1 MTTKQ
6 DIVRRILD
14 GRATQMN
21 DRGAAYA
28 PSNIALCKYWG
39 KRDEELNLPLTS
51 SLSVSMG
58 PLGTYTEI
66 SVGAGID
73 RIVLNDQECGLDTGF
88 AKRLIE
94 YLDLYRTTPDTR
106 FNVTTKSTI
115 PIAAGLAS
123 SASGFAALVL
133 ALDDLFG
140 WELERKQ
147 LSILA
152 RLGSGSASRSVY
164 TGFVEW
170 HAGAQADGMDSYA
183 ERFAID
189 WPGFCMGLL
198 TVSEKEKHIG
208 SRPAMKRTRD
218 TSALYAEWPAKV
230 ANDLLDIK
238 RALRERDFTLLGRAA
253 ESNALAMHGTMI
265 AAWPPVLYWLPE
277 SVALMRSV
285 WDLREKGL
293 DAYFTMDA
301 GPNLKLIFLEKDSS
315 LLCEAFPTLRIIK
328 PFSAPGPSTAPR
340 AENEAGR

>member
-1 MTTKQ
+1 MITKQ
-6 DIVRRILD
+6 DIVQRILG
-14 GRATQMN
+14 GRPAKAK

-39 KRDEELNLPLTS
+39 KRDEELNLPLSS

-58 PLGTYTEI
+58 PLGTHTEI

-106 FNVTTKSTI
+106 FNITTKSTI

-140 WELERKQ
+140 WQLAPKE

-170 HAGAQADGMDSYA
+170 HAGASEDGMDSFA
-183 ERFAID
+183 EPID
-189 WPGFCMGLL
+189 TAWPEFCMGLL
-198 TVSEKEKHIG
+198 TVSEQEKHIG
-208 SRPAMKRTRD
+208 SRPAMKRTRE
-218 TSALYAEWPAKV
+218 TSALYAQWPAQV

-238 RALRERDFTLLGRAA
+238 RALREKDFALLGQTA
-253 ESNALAMHGTMI
+253 ESNALAMHATMI

-277 SVALMRSV
+277 SVALMRNV

-293 DAYFTMDA
+293 DVYFTMDA
-301 GPNLKLIFLEKDSS
+301 GPNIKLIFLEKDSA
-315 LLCEAFPTLRIIK
+315 LLREAFPALRIIK
-328 PFSAPGPSTAPR
+328 PVDDKSS
-340 AENEAGR
+340 